1 MFPSHDRGEA
11 WVQYLKSQV
20 AITGLLDDPNEI
32 RESSWK
38 GEIFTYPN
46 IRVRAI
52 NVLPHIN
59 PECAQTMGNVAIEVF
74 SEEKSSKQADEI
86 AGTIANFIHGKKFTS
101 SGIKFWATTVTDLVA
116 AVAESDTVWRAE
128 IRLNALM
135 S

>member
-1 MFPSHDRGEA
+1 MITNTEQREA
-11 WVQYLKSQV
+11 WVQYLKSQATV
-20 AITGLLDDPNEI
+20 TNLLFDPTEI

-52 NVLPHIN
+52 NVIPHIN
-59 PECAQTMGNVAIEVF
+59 PACAQTVGNIALEIF

-86 AGTIANFIHGKKFTS
+86 AGVIANFLHGKKFTA
-101 SGIKFWATTVTDLVA
+101 SGIKFWAIVVTDLVA
-116 AVAESDTVWRAE
+116 AVAESDVVWKAE
-128 IRLNALM
+128 IQINTLM